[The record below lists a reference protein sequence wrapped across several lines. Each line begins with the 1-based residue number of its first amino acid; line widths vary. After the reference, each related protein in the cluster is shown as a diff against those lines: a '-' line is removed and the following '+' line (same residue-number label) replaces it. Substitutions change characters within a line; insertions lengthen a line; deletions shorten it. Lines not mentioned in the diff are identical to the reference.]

1 MRHLRDARPVL
12 SDGDNTVPF
21 ELRISLDQWWVK
33 VTDIVCALEETI
45 FYGQD
50 SKDTKLG
57 WYLVKDRAL
66 TTWTN
71 SSCQQTL
78 RFKEGCILLRQLEI
92 NMFQKKK
99 KKTEKKHQASFTKVV
114 KFILF
119 HFPDGVPH
127 QFLHVFKLSCCFFEC
142 QGQAYPICPLT
153 LPNGWFHPSDER
165 EKLEHDPS
173 WVVT

>member
-1 MRHLRDARPVL
+1 MWHLRDARPDVL
-12 SDGDNTVPF
+12 LDGDNTVPF
-21 ELRISLDQWWVK
+21 ELRLSLDQWWVK

-57 WYLVKDRAL
+57 WYLVKDRDL

-78 RFKEGCILLRQLEI
+78 SFKEGRILLRQLEI

-99 KKTEKKHQASFTKVV
+99 TKQNRKETSSILHQSGEIH
-114 KFILF
+114 FILF
-119 HFPDGVPH
+119 SWWESLSSPYMFSNLML
-127 QFLHVFKLSCCFFEC
+127 FLRMPRSGLS
-142 QGQAYPICPLT
+142 YLSSYITKWLI
-153 LPNGWFHPSDER
+153 PS
-165 EKLEHDPS
+165 
-173 WVVT
+173 